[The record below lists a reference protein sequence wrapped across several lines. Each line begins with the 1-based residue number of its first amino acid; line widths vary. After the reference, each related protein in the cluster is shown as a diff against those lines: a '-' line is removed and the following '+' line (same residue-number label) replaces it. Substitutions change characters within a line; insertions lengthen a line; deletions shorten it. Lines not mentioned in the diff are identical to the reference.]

1 MSSFSRFPASWLA
14 SPTLSVALKALAL
27 SLLVGLGS
35 AAPGAGQVRGTLRA
49 IDGDGNPVS
58 NFPQSGGG
66 LLAYVIK
73 GTRRTATGNLGI
85 FDGEGTV
92 VAAGR
97 KVGYGTFIV
106 RSTTPTP
113 VRDPRSTAGPNPRKS
128 IRPSLVPGPRS
139 TGRWTYILDESNPD
153 VRALEP
159 GQSLRE
165 FVDIY
170 VDSWGSRTRGGF
182 VDITIYGSPGA
193 ETDRIGDITDRDR
206 LPVEQPPFRGGSST
220 QSPPFEGGGFPRSSK
235 VSGLTGSVTKGSAE
249 HSCTS
254 PRPPREPRCQGS
266 NYSTG
271 GQIIDSNNPKG
282 GPDTFVVQ
290 KNTQGKYGRFT
301 IDAAGNW
308 VYQIENDYPTTVALT
323 EEAIDSFRVY
333 RLSRVYGQTVP
344 REGVNSQRAE
354 YLEYQVEVT
363 ILPGSPPGRIVGTL
377 AGSVTED
384 ALGRGGEA
392 SGPLGVHNAP
402 ATFSKDGLGPIYG
415 RFRLYNDRGQWR
427 WTYTLDN
434 SRAVTN
440 RLNFGQNATETIG
453 IRASNGATANIVI
466 TISGSD
472 DPAVIGGT
480 LAGTVT
486 EDATEDR
493 STPFDL
499 GCRPFNEN
507 DGTPL
512 GNCAG
517 RGTSTGSGTE
527 TKKVVVDTVR
537 GELELSDVDDRP
549 TLREEMIEGRY
560 GTLRTIAT
568 TPPQRCCEHHYWEY
582 TLDNDRMITNA
593 LDAGQR
599 VVDSFAITVVTPSG
613 NATAAVNITVVG
625 SDDRSGI
632 IGDLAGAVIERGT
645 PAESRATGRVTIEDL
660 DATPATLVPQ
670 DTVGTYGRFQ
680 ALADGNWTYDI
691 DNSLPAT
698 ADLRAGET
706 VRDIFPIAASDGGN
720 ARVIITVAGAE
731 GKGIIGGDLRGI
743 ATELG
748 VEVSGR
754 ATTTGG
760 AFIREVNGNTTYGR
774 FSIFSDGRWFYRLG
788 DGGQEQA
795 TKAAEALRNKEV
807 PDSFLIRNQGG
818 DTARV
823 TITIA
828 GEGPAVVD
836 VPSTIAG
843 DLSGDVTEDDPAASR
858 ATGRATATVSNFE
871 EFEFE
876 EFEEQTDVSGT
887 YGTFTIEGNGDWTY
901 ELDNGDPGVNALGEG
916 QIETDSFVIRASFN
930 NTEAKEAKGT
940 KTTGTVTITITGA
953 DEDSEFGGV
962 LTGFVTKTDTTKYRS
977 EGTVTLTDF
986 DTPDPQ
992 IIAQPDTSG
1001 TYGRFTIEGNG
1012 DWIYNLDIS
1021 DPETIALGYDQ
1032 VATDIFPITSSG
1044 GGTAMVTINVLGAA
1058 ATLGGDL
1065 EGSVTVGDTA
1075 ASFAKGQVIVM
1086 GGGARSV
1093 QTCRRQIIQN
1103 PVEKGQPGFISGDP
1117 GVLGNDSCQEVM
1129 AGSSST
1135 AFVYERQHGK
1145 YGTFIVDSSGYWR
1158 YLLDNQDEDTK
1169 ALRVGQQETETFE
1182 VKAIEQIKA
1191 TVTITVVAAGES
1203 VDPIG
1208 PVDPIQKPI
1217 STYLQARSGALLGK
1231 QPGLIPFLKEPQPR
1245 SRTEGG
1251 ISMQVVQDD
1260 SLAFEGSFVRDTSW
1274 GEVSGLR
1281 SGLDDNLES
1290 NDRDY
1295 LFATLGFHG
1304 QISAT
1309 TLAGLMVQF
1318 DQGDEDLR
1326 ASQGTV
1332 NGRGWRF
1339 GPYFVARD
1347 QRGALYVESRLLYGR
1362 SSNDIRFSA
1371 AEDSALRRGAFDTT
1385 SWLASIRL
1393 EGEMDLDYGNRVI
1406 RLIPH
1411 VDSSWVRD
1419 EVKAFTDDEGVK
1431 VPGQVVHFGEVKL
1444 GSDIEIPLRFGRREA
1459 MFTTGLSLVSTRES
1473 ARIEGRSQAQQ
1484 SVSDTHG
1491 RAELGL
1497 DYQLNN
1503 RIQLEFGG
1511 IYNDSDKGGSSSVS
1525 LGIRSR
1531 F

>member
-66 LLAYVIK
+66 LSASVIK

-85 FDGEGTV
+85 FDGEGTIV
-92 VAAGR
+92 VPDPPGR
-97 KVGYGTFIV
+97 KTGYGTFII

-113 VRDPRSTAGPNPRKS
+113 VRDPRNTAGPNPRKS
-128 IRPSLVPGPRS
+128 ARPSLVPGPRS
-139 TGRWTYILDESNPD
+139 TGRWTYILDESNPA

-165 FVDIY
+165 FVEIN
-170 VDSWGSRTRGGF
+170 VDFNGDETIAGT

-206 LPVEQPPFRGGSST
+206 LPVEQPPFRGRSSL
-220 QSPPFEGGGFPRSSK
+220 QFPPFEGGGFPRSSK

-301 IDAAGNW
+301 IDATGNW
-308 VYQIENDYPTTVALT
+308 VYQLENDYPTTVALT

-384 ALGRGGEA
+384 APGRGGEA
-392 SGPLGVHNAP
+392 SGALGVHNAP
-402 ATFSKDGLGPIYG
+402 ATFSQDGPGPIYG
-415 RFRLYNDRGQWR
+415 WFRLYNDRGQWR

-440 RLNFGQNATETIG
+440 RLNVVQDPEETAKETIG

-466 TISGSD
+466 TINGSD
-472 DPAVIGGT
+472 DPVVIGGT

-486 EDATEDR
+486 EDATDMK
-493 STPFDL
+493 
-499 GCRPFNEN
+499 G
-507 DGTPL
+507 
-512 GNCAG
+512 
-517 RGTSTGSGTE
+517 
-527 TKKVVVDTVR
+527 VVVDTVQ
-537 GELELSDVDDRP
+537 GEIIISDDDRS
-549 TLREEMIEGRY
+549 TLREETFRGRY
-560 GTLRTIAT
+560 GTLRTWGAS
-568 TPPQRCCEHHYWEY
+568 PPGWEY
-582 TLDNDRMITNA
+582 TLDNDRPRTNA
-593 LDAGQR
+593 LLDGER
-599 VVDSFAITVVTPSG
+599 VSDDFAITVVTPNKGVTRGS
-613 NATAAVNITVVG
+613 VNITVVG
-625 SDDRSGI
+625 SDDRAAISGTFT
-632 IGDLAGAVIERGT
+632 GEVTEDD
-645 PAESRATGRVTIEDL
+645 PAKSSATGRVILTN
-660 DATPATLVPQ
+660 DADASPLP
-670 DTVGTYGRFQ
+670 TVTEETTSSKYGRFTV
-680 ALADGNWTYDI
+680 DPNGEWRYDL
-691 DNSLPAT
+691 DNSLDAVQALGFGTTKLDTFEIGFSDPDIAPVPVVITVKGAREVIVGGQLRGVVIEVGGMAT
-698 ADLRAGET
+698 G
-706 VRDIFPIAASDGGN
+706 AATRTDGGTFTAQTDTLGSYGTFAIQSDGEWRYTLDDDEAAIDALKRGERGE
-720 ARVIITVAGAE
+720 RVTDE
-731 GKGIIGGDLRGI
+731 FD
-743 ATELG
+743 
-748 VEVSGR
+748 
-754 ATTTGG
+754 
-760 AFIREVNGNTTYGR
+760 IREPGAG
-774 FSIFSDGRWFYRLG
+774 S
-788 DGGQEQA
+788 
-795 TKAAEALRNKEV
+795 KEIV
-807 PDSFLIRNQGG
+807 IGKVVITITGFLIS
-818 DTARV
+818 
-823 TITIA
+823 
-828 GEGPAVVD
+828 EPL
-836 VPSTIAG
+836 STI
-843 DLSGDVTEDDPAASR
+843 SGNLTGEVTEDDPAASS
-858 ATGRATATVSNFE
+858 ATGKVVSVTADGDPLKIDPQLDPMLDLEIDKVSGTYGTFTIGDSGVWTYELDNGDPNVNALDEGQTQTDSFVIKASDGSQATVTITIIGADDVSTIGGALEGYVIATRNDPTKSPRVTGVVSVSDPDTSPTVVA
-871 EFEFE
+871 
-876 EFEEQTDVSGT
+876 QTDVSGT
-887 YGTFTIEGNGDWTY
+887 YGTFTIEANGSWAYD
-901 ELDNGDPGVNALGEG
+901 LDNSHPDIAALRFEQRATDPFP
-916 QIETDSFVIRASFN
+916 ISTSD
-930 NTEAKEAKGT
+930 GT
-940 KTTGTVTITITGA
+940 SGTVTITIAGA
-953 DEDSEFGGV
+953 SSPSTISG
-962 LTGFVTKTDTTKYRS
+962 TMT
-977 EGTVTLTDF
+977 GTVTEGDGPAPSARGRVREAAAGSAEKPIESGISFASQDYT
-986 DTPDPQ
+986 Q
-992 IIAQPDTSG
+992 G
-1001 TYGRFTIEGNG
+1001 TYGRFSLESDGT
-1012 DWIYNLDIS
+1012 WLYVLDNS
-1021 DPETIALGYDQ
+1021 DPDTVALTEGQ
-1032 VATDIFPITSSG
+1032 RGTD
-1044 GGTAMVTINVLGAA
+1044 
-1058 ATLGGDL
+1058 
-1065 EGSVTVGDTA
+1065 
-1075 ASFAKGQVIVM
+1075 SFAVKIAEGKDVRVNYFCPLPPLNTLPERGCFAEGQD
-1086 GGGARSV
+1086 A
-1093 QTCRRQIIQN
+1093 Q
-1103 PVEKGQPGFISGDP
+1103 EEAFI
-1117 GVLGNDSCQEVM
+1117 
-1129 AGSSST
+1129 
-1135 AFVYERQHGK
+1135 
-1145 YGTFIVDSSGYWR
+1145 
-1158 YLLDNQDEDTK
+1158 
-1169 ALRVGQQETETFE
+1169 
-1182 VKAIEQIKA
+1182 
-1191 TVTITVVAAGES
+1191 VTITIIGADVGTVDPPVDPIEP

-1419 EVKAFTDDEGVK
+1419 EVKAFTDDEGIK